1 MKVIIIAAL
10 FLLGDQN
17 FTTLPTQDTLIHNSV
32 QAPQE
37 NQSQES
43 KITPGVPSEYD
54 WIKLVNGKEKEVEIR
69 RISEK
74 YVYFSEPG
82 EMDMKWIDRREV
94 QTLYYRSGTVEQM
107 TQGEVQIRKVKD
119 WKLVELTKD
128 PSQVESMI
136 RVDVV
141 EVRLEASS
149 RHHYYKPETLRSSA
163 EIVLKKNAALINAD
177 IILITRTEHHRAY
190 GDPPSI
196 YMSGVAYRS
205 R

>member
-1 MKVIIIAAL
+1 LKFIIVFAF
-10 FLLGDQN
+10 FLSGEQDY
-17 FTTLPTQDTLIHNSV
+17 TTQLPSDTLINSSV
-32 QAPQE
+32 QATQDNE
-37 NQSQES
+37 SQNS
-43 KITPGVPSEYD
+43 RITPGVPSEYD

-74 YVYFSEPG
+74 YVYFSEPR

-94 QTLYYRSGTVEQM
+94 QTLYYRSGKIEQM
-107 TQGEVQIRKVKD
+107 TQGEVEIRKVKD

-128 PSQVESMI
+128 ISKVESMI
-136 RVDVV
+136 RIDVV
-141 EVRLEASS
+141 EIRLEASS
-149 RHHYYKPETLRSSA
+149 RHHYYKPETLQSSA
-163 EIVLKKNAALINAD
+163 EIVLKKNAALLHAD